1 MKLGIISDTHRDH
14 YYLNKAIEKL
24 ENTDIIFHLGDNI
37 ADAVYLEERLKKK
50 VYKVKGNCDFS
61 FETPVE
67 IFEEIEGIKIFASHG
82 HKYYV
87 KYGYDDI
94 LARGKELGAD
104 IILYGHTHISSIR
117 YERGIWIVNPGS
129 PSMPRDSFSS
139 IAVINIQGKEISP
152 NILEL

>member
-1 MKLGIISDTHRDH
+1 MRLGIISDTHRDC

-24 ENTDIIFHLGDNI
+24 EKADYIFHLGDNI
-37 ADAVYLEERLKKK
+37 PDAVYLEERLKKK

-61 FETPVE
+61 YETPIE

-87 KYGYDDI
+87 KYGYDNI
-94 LARGKELGAD
+94 LERGISLGAD
-104 IILYGHTHISSIR
+104 IILYGHTHISSVR
-117 YERGIWIVNPGS
+117 YEDGIWIVNPGS
-129 PSMPRDSFSS
+129 PSMPRDSFNS
-139 IAVINIQGKEISP
+139 IAIININGKDISP

>member
-24 ENTDIIFHLGDNI
+24 EKVDYIFHLGDNI

-50 VYKVKGNCDFS
+50 VYKVKGNCDYS
-61 FETPVE
+61 YETPAE
-67 IFEEIEGIKIFASHG
+67 IFEEIEGIKIFAAHG

-94 LARGKELGAD
+94 LQKGVELGAD

-117 YERGIWIVNPGS
+117 YEEGIWIINPGS
-129 PSMPRDSFSS
+129 PSMPRDSFNS
-139 IAVINIQGKEISP
+139 IAVINIQGKAISP